1 MGCAKIESGET
12 HTKEQEDTEMEGAA
26 IQMKKVLTDQ
36 EGERL
41 ELEYRLLEGFATLE
55 QERVPTYGIGITGR
69 NGEACAVSDISSDR
83 SAVCALLHLLW
94 EMDVTPISLQD
105 IVQDYIE
112 N

>member
-1 MGCAKIESGET
+1 
-12 HTKEQEDTEMEGAA
+12 MEGAA

-41 ELEYRLLEGFATLE
+41 QLEYRLLEGQTTLE
-55 QERVPTYGIGITGR
+55 EEQVTTYGIEITGR
-69 NGEACAVSDISSDR
+69 EGETCAVHDISSDR
-83 SAVCALLHLLW
+83 SAVCALLHILW